1 MIDTTLVQPVTDLVT
16 KPEISEWII
25 AGLISLIVTITSY
38 LVGVFKIPKD
48 NVIKFLR
55 FAALIFGAIIQAQ
68 YKNWN
73 PEKNTKATIQGYK
86 LADAVTTIEQGV
98 LSSEHKSFF
107 QKAVKLGGGIVPI
120 VNWAVPLIKPFI
132 KGKK

>member
-38 LVGVFKIPKD
+38 LVGVLKIPRD
-48 NVIKFLR
+48 VVIKLFK
-55 FAALIFGAIIQAQ
+55 FAALVFGAIIQAQ
-68 YKNWN
+68 NKNWN
-73 PEKNTKATIQGYK
+73 PEKNTKVTIQGYK

-98 LSSEHKSFF
+98 LSSEHKSLF
-107 QKAVKLGGGIVPI
+107 QKIVKIGGGIAPI
-120 VNWAVPLIKPFI
+120 VNWAVPLIKPFL
-132 KGKK
+132 KR

>member
-1 MIDTTLVQPVTDLVT
+1 MDTTLVQPVTDLVNNPAVT
-16 KPEISEWII
+16 EWILGAI
-25 AGLISLIVTITSY
+25 CSVAVIIVSY
-38 LVGVFKIPKD
+38 LSGVFKIPKD

-120 VNWAVPLIKPFI
+120 VNWAVPLIKPFL
-132 KGKK
+132 KR